1 LSGFGKLRILDKE
14 FGQFFTAGF
23 NSDVKLS
30 FLVSLGTVVK
40 NIVFDSWVIHIL
52 NPLFIDY

>member
-14 FGQFFTAGF
+14 FGQIFTSGF

-30 FLVSLGTVVK
+30 FLISPRTVVK

-52 NPLFIDY
+52 KPLFIDY